1 MQYLKENVGAS
12 KVKLSPEEVA
22 TVRKIAEAGDL
33 PGTRYQEGVMA
44 RASTEVCTA
53 HYLPSVSPFA
63 AAPFTHLPRVP
74 RRPSA
79 LGLRQL
85 RAEDIVI
92 PSLLLIPLSPS
103 LLLLL

>member
-44 RASTEVCTA
+44 YSLVE
-53 HYLPSVSPFA
+53 SP
-63 AAPFTHLPRVP
+63 
-74 RRPSA
+74 
-79 LGLRQL
+79 
-85 RAEDIVI
+85 
-92 PSLLLIPLSPS
+92 PLKE
-103 LLLLL
+103 